1 MRLGF
6 FITFISKKTNR
17 KAKKMKLYILIF
29 TTILLSITS
38 FAQETVV
45 EDISINGQFETIL
58 RISTNYKGYKVINKE
73 KFFQLQQNVLD
84 SIKTSQNLVT
94 TKNRLLKAD
103 KQTIQRTQDLL
114 NKTQL
119 ELSAT
124 VLKAD
129 SISFLGMQLSKVSY
143 NIILWALI
151 LSLISA
157 LIYVILI
164 FLKNNIH
171 TKEAK
176 NNLLIVEKELE
187 KNIKNAIDREQKL
200 RRKLQDEVN
209 KQRNS

>member
-1 MRLGF
+1 
-6 FITFISKKTNR
+6 
-17 KAKKMKLYILIF
+17 MKLNILIF

-143 NIILWALI
+143 NIILWTLI

>member
-1 MRLGF
+1 
-6 FITFISKKTNR
+6 
-17 KAKKMKLYILIF
+17 MKLYILIF
-29 TTILLSITS
+29 TAIFLTTTS

-73 KFFQLQQNVLD
+73 KFLQLKQNVLD
-84 SIKTSQNLVT
+84 SIKTSQNRVNQ
-94 TKNRLLKAD
+94 KNRLLKAD
-103 KQTIQRTQDLL
+103 KQTIKRTQDLL

-124 VLKAD
+124 VLKED

-143 NIILWALI
+143 NIILWTLI

-157 LIYVILI
+157 LVYVILI

-187 KNIKNAIDREQKL
+187 QHIKNAIDREQKL

>member
-1 MRLGF
+1 
-6 FITFISKKTNR
+6 
-17 KAKKMKLYILIF
+17 MKLYILIF
-29 TTILLSITS
+29 TAIFLTTTS

-73 KFFQLQQNVLD
+73 KFLQLKQNVLD
-84 SIKTSQNLVT
+84 SIKTSQNLVNQ
-94 TKNRLLKAD
+94 KNRLLKAD
-103 KQTIQRTQDLL
+103 KQIIKRTQDLL

-124 VLKAD
+124 VLKED

-143 NIILWALI
+143 NIILWTLI

-157 LIYVILI
+157 LVYVILI

-187 KNIKNAIDREQKL
+187 QHIKNAIDREQKL

>member
-1 MRLGF
+1 
-6 FITFISKKTNR
+6 
-17 KAKKMKLYILIF
+17 MKLNILIF

-73 KFFQLQQNVLD
+73 KFLQLKQNVLD

-94 TKNRLLKAD
+94 KKNRLLKVD
-103 KQTIQRTQDLL
+103 KQTIKRTQDLL

-143 NIILWALI
+143 NIILWTLI

>member
-1 MRLGF
+1 
-6 FITFISKKTNR
+6 
-17 KAKKMKLYILIF
+17 MKLYILIF

-73 KFFQLQQNVLD
+73 KFLQLKQNVLD

>member
-1 MRLGF
+1 
-6 FITFISKKTNR
+6 
-17 KAKKMKLYILIF
+17 MKLYILIF
-29 TTILLSITS
+29 TAIFLTTTS

-73 KFFQLQQNVLD
+73 KFLQLKQNVLD

-94 TKNRLLKAD
+94 KKNRLLKVD
-103 KQTIQRTQDLL
+103 KQTIKRTQDLL

>member
-1 MRLGF
+1 
-6 FITFISKKTNR
+6 
-17 KAKKMKLYILIF
+17 MKLYILIF
-29 TTILLSITS
+29 TAVLFTTIS
-38 FAQETVV
+38 FSQEPVV

-58 RISTNYKGYKVINKE
+58 RSSNNYQIYKVINKE
-73 KFFQLQQNVLD
+73 KFLQLKQNVLD

-94 TKNRLLKAD
+94 QKNRLLKAE
-103 KQTIQRTQDLL
+103 KETIKRTQDSL

-124 VLKAD
+124 LLKED
-129 SISFLGMQLSKVSY
+129 SIPLLGTRLSKVTY
-143 NIILWALI
+143 NIILWTLI

-157 LIYVILI
+157 LIYVILK
-164 FLKNNIH
+164 FLKNNIL

-187 KNIKNAIDREQKL
+187 QHIKNAIDREQKL

>member
-1 MRLGF
+1 
-6 FITFISKKTNR
+6 
-17 KAKKMKLYILIF
+17 MKLYILIF
-29 TTILLSITS
+29 TAILLTTTS

-73 KFFQLQQNVLD
+73 KFLQLKQNVLD
-84 SIKTSQNLVT
+84 SIKTSQNLVNQ
-94 TKNRLLKAD
+94 KNRLLKAD
-103 KQTIQRTQDLL
+103 KQTIKRTQDLL

-124 VLKAD
+124 VLKED
-129 SISFLGMQLSKVSY
+129 SISFLSMQLSKVSY
-143 NIILWALI
+143 NIILWTLI

-157 LIYVILI
+157 LVYVILI

-187 KNIKNAIDREQKL
+187 QHIKNAIDREQKL

>member
-1 MRLGF
+1 
-6 FITFISKKTNR
+6 
-17 KAKKMKLYILIF
+17 MKLYILIF
-29 TTILLSITS
+29 TAIFLTTTS

-73 KFFQLQQNVLD
+73 KFLQLKQNVLD
-84 SIKTSQNLVT
+84 SIKTSQNLVNQ
-94 TKNRLLKAD
+94 KNRLLKAD
-103 KQTIQRTQDLL
+103 KQIIKRTQDLL

-124 VLKAD
+124 VLKED
-129 SISFLGMQLSKVSY
+129 SISFLSMQLSKVSY
-143 NIILWALI
+143 NIILWTLI

-157 LIYVILI
+157 LVYVILI

-187 KNIKNAIDREQKL
+187 QHIKNAIDREQKL

>member
-1 MRLGF
+1 
-6 FITFISKKTNR
+6 
-17 KAKKMKLYILIF
+17 MKLYILIF
-29 TTILLSITS
+29 TAILLTTTS

-45 EDISINGQFETIL
+45 ADISINGQFETIL

-73 KFFQLQQNVLD
+73 KFLQLKQNVLD

-94 TKNRLLKAD
+94 QKNRLLKAD
-103 KQTIQRTQDLL
+103 KQIIKRTQDLL

-124 VLKAD
+124 VLKED

-143 NIILWALI
+143 NIILWTLI

-157 LIYVILI
+157 LVYVILI

-187 KNIKNAIDREQKL
+187 QHIKNAIDREQKL

>member
-1 MRLGF
+1 M
-6 FITFISKKTNR
+6 KKR

-73 KFFQLQQNVLD
+73 KFLQLKQNVLD
-84 SIKTSQNLVT
+84 SIKTSQNLVNQ
-94 TKNRLLKAD
+94 KNRLLKAD
-103 KQTIQRTQDLL
+103 KQTIKRTQDLL

-124 VLKAD
+124 VLKED
-129 SISFLGMQLSKVSY
+129 SISFLSMQLSKVSY
-143 NIILWALI
+143 NIILWTLI

-157 LIYVILI
+157 LVYVILI

-187 KNIKNAIDREQKL
+187 QHIKNAIDREQKL

>member
-1 MRLGF
+1 
-6 FITFISKKTNR
+6 
-17 KAKKMKLYILIF
+17 MKLYILIF
-29 TTILLSITS
+29 TAILLTTTS

-73 KFFQLQQNVLD
+73 KFLQLKQNVLD

-94 TKNRLLKAD
+94 QKNRLLKAD
-103 KQTIQRTQDLL
+103 KQIIKRTQDLL

-124 VLKAD
+124 VLKED

-143 NIILWALI
+143 NIILWTLI

-157 LIYVILI
+157 LVYVILI

-187 KNIKNAIDREQKL
+187 QHIKNAIDREQKL

>member
-1 MRLGF
+1 
-6 FITFISKKTNR
+6 
-17 KAKKMKLYILIF
+17 MKLYILIF
-29 TTILLSITS
+29 TAVLFTTIS
-38 FAQETVV
+38 FSQEPVV

-58 RISTNYKGYKVINKE
+58 RSSNNYQIYKVINKE
-73 KFFQLQQNVLD
+73 KFLQLKQNVLD

-94 TKNRLLKAD
+94 QKNRLLKAE
-103 KQTIQRTQDLL
+103 KETIKRTQDSL

-124 VLKAD
+124 VLKED
-129 SISFLGMQLSKVSY
+129 SIPLLGTRLSKVTY
-143 NIILWALI
+143 NIILWTLI

-157 LIYVILI
+157 LIYVILK
-164 FLKNNIH
+164 FLKNNIL

-187 KNIKNAIDREQKL
+187 QHIKNAIDREQKL

>member
-1 MRLGF
+1 
-6 FITFISKKTNR
+6 
-17 KAKKMKLYILIF
+17 MKLYILIF
-29 TTILLSITS
+29 TAILLTTTS

-45 EDISINGQFETIL
+45 ADISINGQFETIL

-73 KFFQLQQNVLD
+73 KFLQLKQNVLD
-84 SIKTSQNLVT
+84 SIKTSQNLVNQ
-94 TKNRLLKAD
+94 KNRLLKAD
-103 KQTIQRTQDLL
+103 KQTIKRTQDLL

-124 VLKAD
+124 VLKED

-143 NIILWALI
+143 NIILWTLI

-157 LIYVILI
+157 LVYVILI

-187 KNIKNAIDREQKL
+187 QHIKNAIDREQKL

>member
-1 MRLGF
+1 
-6 FITFISKKTNR
+6 
-17 KAKKMKLYILIF
+17 MKLYILIF

-45 EDISINGQFETIL
+45 EDISINGQFETIF

-143 NIILWALI
+143 NIILWTLI

>member
-1 MRLGF
+1 
-6 FITFISKKTNR
+6 
-17 KAKKMKLYILIF
+17 MKLYILIF

-45 EDISINGQFETIL
+45 EDISINGQFETIF